1 MEWIK
6 QKLGL
11 TPLSQQSHDASSSL
25 PKNDRNNDDDVDM
38 NHEEQSSEGG
48 MELSFEMM
56 ETNHNNDSDDD
67 DDGGGSGDDQDG
79 QQLQYYLTQPRYNE
93 EEDDDDSSVVKESS
107 SVDIEC
113 NDMQAQNDYND
124 SDDDSNEGSIPTQQ
138 RQEKKSKQPQGTIAT
153 KRGGRGGRAKRQM
166 GDMLSQLPSTPT
178 TTIQS
183 SSSLSTSVAKKSKS
197 SLAAAATA
205 TTAAEL
211 VASPQVQPV
220 ENTTSTPS
228 IIMGG
233 TTTPPLNSPPR
244 NTTISEQQQVQN
256 KNNGNNTTYT
266 IHTKEEKEPIMTLKS
281 TPQPPP
287 KEHPLL
293 CQLTMKQKAIDR
305 SILHLSDNSYSF
317 VYDELSSTTTTSS
330 KTEAEEVV
338 LSNGVVTSK
347 KGIKGSAVK
356 DLDFISWSPAGV
368 TTKEKVTT
376 TTTTTESNKDESN
389 NDNNGLPFIGPGLKD
404 QYNTLL
410 KLLRDGLLG
419 TYNDDDT
426 EQDNNNN
433 IDNIIQPKIQSN
445 VSAILMGPRGHG
457 KSLLLER
464 CLAELSRVA
473 CKRKER
479 ALKKMQR
486 LQQLQQQQQ
495 QQLNGGSDDDDDDD
509 GIIQQLSKVNE
520 LYTQSSFRV
529 VRING
534 LLYQG
539 DNAVAC
545 TREIARQINSMS
557 RMEKK
562 NRSGSSS
569 GRKGGTPL
577 KESVKRRRTS
587 SNYQDVQMTPTKQ
600 YSPTTQPS
608 SPMMSP
614 KSPIHANNNNNESHQ
629 FRLRRSGFNTNI
641 SLLDEA
647 LRTARIDGI
656 PILIVLEELDTF
668 LAGGKSYSMTG
679 GGGTEQLSH
688 QEQGGANDRQL
699 LLYHLLDRVADH
711 KFLVSLV
718 GMTTNLSTINQLEK
732 RVQSRAEGT
741 SKVIYF
747 GHDVNGGYDA
757 CVESLLGKFYTP
769 PMLLSNKMMD
779 DESGGMQLLDND
791 SRDECMEHTEMMNL
805 RNEVEAI
812 FRGKQAGSDEEP
824 DCDQEIN
831 DFSLIQRALKRN
843 YELHMDIRWF
853 CGVLD
858 VALSLLMSDIDELKL
873 RCSNGTMDDDVQIP
887 KLTPKHIAHALIIMG
902 ASLDD
907 IASNVGRPGIP
918 NQNALEQ
925 IRWGQLIG
933 DPNHYSAL
941 VGTNPRLVA
950 LLDLSGPQ
958 IAVLMAA
965 RRIMARDNARSTVD
979 DEAAANGN
987 KSKNGSKN
995 VSVLSLVAPLTY
1007 KRIED
1012 EYTTSFVNSERYT
1025 ISSDRYPPHVLYRS
1039 FMDLMELDLIRLKK
1053 EHCEGGALQYEYLNS
1068 LSTGANISNAPLYVN
1083 LEWELDFIGVLKAG
1097 LLKCSTSLREWGLKI
1112 MN

>member
-1 MEWIK
+1 MEWFK

-11 TPLSQQSHDASSSL
+11 TPPPSQQSHDADESSVDDT
-25 PKNDRNNDDDVDM
+25 KNDMDIDND
-38 NHEEQSSEGG
+38 EG
-48 MELSFEMM
+48 MEISFEAM
-56 ETNHNNDSDDD
+56 EDNDD
-67 DDGGGSGDDQDG
+67 DDGNGDKSDDGSSHQDE
-79 QQLQYYLTQPRYNE
+79 QHLEYLTQPRYD
-93 EEDDDDSSVVKESS
+93 DDDDSSVLKESS
-107 SVDIEC
+107 SVDIEN
-113 NDMQAQNDYND
+113 NDTQADNHDND
-124 SDDDSNEGSIPTQQ
+124 SDDSNEEDDEPIPKQ
-138 RQEKKSKQPQGTIAT
+138 RVEKPKQRTTA
-153 KRGGRGGRAKRQM
+153 RRRGGRAKRQT
-166 GDMLSQLPSTPT
+166 GDLLSKLPSTP
-178 TTIQS
+178 QS
-183 SSSLSTSVAKKSKS
+183 SSSLAALPVAAANSQ
-197 SLAAAATA
+197 SLAA
-205 TTAAEL
+205 EK
-211 VASPQVQPV
+211 SPLSLAV
-220 ENTTSTPS
+220 ECNGHNKSSPLISTPITS
-228 IIMGG
+228 LKSPREANIPKEELHDANNNNDVTYTNTHNDE
-233 TTTPPLNSPPR
+233 TTIQPKSSPIPPR
-244 NTTISEQQQVQN
+244 
-256 KNNGNNTTYT
+256 
-266 IHTKEEKEPIMTLKS
+266 
-281 TPQPPP
+281 

-293 CQLTMKQKAIDR
+293 HQLTMKQKAIDR

-317 VYDELSSTTTTSS
+317 VYDESTTAATTTTTAATTAANITATTN
-330 KTEAEEVV
+330 KVP
-338 LSNGVVTSK
+338 K
-347 KGIKGSAVK
+347 KSIAARNEG
-356 DLDFISWSPAGV
+356 FISWSPAGA
-368 TTKEKVTT
+368 TTKEKITTPAAAAATVT
-376 TTTTTESNKDESN
+376 ERSNKDQSN

-404 QYNTLL
+404 QYDTML

-419 TYNDDDT
+419 TYNDDD
-426 EQDNNNN
+426 EDSNNNN
-433 IDNIIQPKIQSN
+433 IDLKPKIQSN

-473 CKRKER
+473 GKRKER
-479 ALKKMQR
+479 VLQKMHK
-486 LQQLQQQQQ
+486 LQQQQQ
-495 QQLNGGSDDDDDDD
+495 QSNGDD
-509 GIIQQLSKVNE
+509 GIDKLSKVSTE
-520 LYTQSSFRV
+520 VFTQSSFRV

-545 TREIARQINSMS
+545 TREIARQINAMS
-557 RMEKK
+557 RMEKN
-562 NRSGSSS
+562 NRSSGSGSRRS
-569 GRKGGTPL
+569 RKGGTP
-577 KESVKRRRTS
+577 VKGSTS
-587 SNYQDVQMTPTKQ
+587 KRQRISNHHDILHTPIKLLSSTK
-600 YSPTTQPS
+600 PS
-608 SPMMSP
+608 SPMSP
-614 KSPIHANNNNNESHQ
+614 KSPIPNNESHQ

-668 LAGGKSYSMTG
+668 LAGGKSYNMTAG
-679 GGGTEQLSH
+679 SEQLSH
-688 QEQGGANDRQL
+688 QEQGGSNDRQL

-747 GHDVNGGYDA
+747 GHDVDGGYDA

-769 PMLLSNKMMD
+769 PVLLNNKLGGGREGRILFD
-779 DESGGMQLLDND
+779 DDARE
-791 SRDECMEHTEMMNL
+791 ECMEQMEMMNL
-805 RNEVEAI
+805 RNEVETI
-812 FRGKQAGSDEEP
+812 FRGSQAGSDEDA

-831 DFSLIQRALKRN
+831 DFSLVQRALRRN
-843 YELHMDIRWF
+843 YEMHMDIRWF

-858 VALSLLMSDIDELKL
+858 VALSLLMSDVDEQKL
-873 RCSNGTMDDDVQIP
+873 RCSSEVTSDDNIQVP
-887 KLTPKHIAHALIIMG
+887 KLSPKHIAHALIIMG

-925 IRWGQLIG
+925 IRWGQLIE

-958 IAVLMAA
+958 IAILMAA
-965 RRIMARDNARSTVD
+965 RRIMARDDARSTVD
-979 DEAAANGN
+979 DEAAAGGN
-987 KSKNGSKN
+987 VNKNGSKN
-995 VSVLSLVAPLTY
+995 LTVLSLVAPLTY

-1053 EHCEGGALQYEYLNS
+1053 EHCEGGALQYEHLGS
-1068 LSTGANISNAPLYVN
+1068 LSTANISSLPLFVN
-1083 LEWELDFIGVLKAG
+1083 LEWELDFLGVLKAG